1 VNSEIEPAKR
11 AFPEFFLR
19 ARRQTPAYKRGVL
32 EKNSQGA
39 HRLSEYFSK
48 SWGVIYE

>member
-1 VNSEIEPAKR
+1 LVITKGA
-11 AFPEFFLR
+11 FLR
-19 ARRQTPAYKRGVL
+19 GFSKCSGLAPLKEGFVGG
-32 EKNSQGA
+32 KNSQGA